1 MDAFEAVRTLLAV
14 RSYQDKPIT
23 EDSLRRILEAGRLT
37 GSSMNGQPWH
47 FLVVQNRET
56 LHQLGSLLR
65 SGPYVA
71 QAPLAIVVVIDH
83 TQYAVSDASR
93 AIQSMLLTAWTEGL
107 GSNWVGFGGLDHIK
121 PLLAIPADV
130 DVFAVLP
137 MGYPGKDIKS
147 RGKKKRKSLSEVAY
161 REQWGQPFA

>member
-1 MDAFEAVRTLLAV
+1 
-14 RSYQDKPIT
+14 
-23 EDSLRRILEAGRLT
+23 
-37 GSSMNGQPWH
+37 
-47 FLVVQNRET
+47 
-56 LHQLGSLLR
+56 
-65 SGPYVA
+65 VA

-83 TQYAVSDASR
+83 TPYAVSDASR

-137 MGYPGKDIKS
+137 MGYPGKDIQG
-147 RGKKKRKSLSEVAY
+147 RGKKQRKSLSEVTY
-161 REQWGQPFA
+161 REHWGQPFA